1 MIDPSE
7 ELSRVPQSTKIRAVI
22 CAMICNVMIGS
33 YYFFSNINS
42 YVAAYLKQYNPDI
55 SAKDTL
61 LIMPIWIVMQSV
73 GTIVSIKLCSSYGY
87 PIVSNVS
94 YGLFAVANLIMVFVK
109 GYWTFVFVYGAF
121 TGLMIGT
128 GYMPALFIAWTY
140 YPETKS
146 IVTGVSLFTAGIS
159 ASILSPASTAIVNPD
174 NVVDYEND
182 PEVYNRVPFMFFCLF
197 LYFGGLIG
205 IGAILQ
211 PPPFESQA
219 IKELK
224 ELTALEQ
231 EARKENPPGNHNL
244 VEMDVIRQGHDS
256 GAVDHH
262 DASPSKINTDHNVV
276 SDAEMR
282 YVLNK
287 ELKSDTEGYI
297 SQPEAYAMAGLPA
310 DQLASIVTDKKSLQI
325 LIGDRK
331 ENLRMSI
338 RQSLYRGDQKFK
350 DSVARLKIGNENPE
364 ATEKRALDLLT
375 SPNKTLTL
383 EEDQK
388 ARQSIKTLV
397 AQCNADCPSL
407 SYALTSWPFV
417 SLAIMAYSCSIY
429 NYFMNSVWKQ
439 YYVTKIDVSDK
450 QMALILSYGAFA
462 NSIVRVVSG
471 FAMMKYDFK
480 YIYLLLVGS
489 TILCCFTIDTFLVNY
504 AVGSLYSMTVF
515 GGIGIQVTIFPTVCT
530 KMFGPVIGPKVF
542 PFVFSFFSMANLT
555 QYFVLK
561 FTDDWS
567 FMFILFGIIAI
578 VGLGVGFIFT
588 SSPDWRDAQY
598 HYQTAL
604 INDAD
609 NDANSKPLVKDG
621 KA

>member
-7 ELSRVPQSTKIRAVI
+7 ELSRVPQSTKIRSVI
-22 CAMICNVMIGS
+22 CAMIVNIMIGS

-42 YVAAYLKQYNPDI
+42 YVAAYLRSFNPDVT
-55 SAKDTL
+55 AKDTL
-61 LIMPIWIVMQSV
+61 LIMPIWIVMQSI

-87 PIVSNVS
+87 PTVSNVS

-109 GYWTFVFVYGAF
+109 SYWVFVFVYGAF
-121 TGLMIGT
+121 TGLMIGI

-182 PEVYNRVPFMFFCLF
+182 PEVYNRVPTLFFCLF
-197 LYFGGLIG
+197 LYFGGLIT
-205 IGAILQ
+205 IGAFLQ

-224 ELTALEQ
+224 ELTAME
-231 EARKENPPGNHNL
+231 EAARKENSPDHHNL
-244 VEMDVIRQGHDS
+244 VEMDVIKQGHDS
-256 GAVDHH
+256 AVVDNH
-262 DASPSKINTDHNVV
+262 DATPSKINRDEHVIT
-276 SDAEMR
+276 DAEMR
-282 YVLNK
+282 YVINK
-287 ELKSDTEGYI
+287 EIKSDTEGYI
-297 SQPEAYAMAGLPA
+297 SQPEAYAMAALPP
-310 DQLASIVTDKKSLQI
+310 DQLAMIVTDKKSIQI

-338 RQSLYRGDQKFK
+338 RQSLHRGDQHFK
-350 DSVARLKIGNENPE
+350 DSTVRMKIGNENPE
-364 ATEKRALDLLT
+364 ATEKRAQELLT
-375 SPNKTLTL
+375 TPNKTLTL
-383 EEDQK
+383 EETNK
-388 ARQSIKTLV
+388 ARESIKTLV
-397 AQCNADCPSL
+397 AQSNADCPTL
-407 SYALTSWPFV
+407 GYALTSVPFAF
-417 SLAIMAYSCSIY
+417 LCIMAYSCSIY

-450 QMALILSYGAFA
+450 QMALILTYGAFA

-480 YIYLLLVGS
+480 YIYILLVGS

-530 KMFGPVIGPKVF
+530 KVFGPVIGPKVF

-561 FTDDWS
+561 FTEDWS

-604 INDAD
+604 LNDAD
-609 NDANSKPLVKDG
+609 NDAHNKPLVKDG